1 MSQEL
6 YKKFRPKKL
15 KSLIGQEAA
24 IASLS
29 KLVEAKKIP
38 HAILLSGPSGSGKT
52 TIARI
57 LKTELNCGDHD
68 FQEMNCADFRG
79 IEDVRDVRRQMG
91 FRPIS
96 GDARIWLFDECSK
109 ITGDGQTALLKM
121 LEDTPDHVYFILAT
135 TDPQKLLKTILTRC
149 TEIKLKAL
157 TNTALLTLI
166 GRVAE
171 KEQLSISKEVQQEI
185 AEAAEGSGRKAL
197 VILEQIAQ
205 LGTDEEKM
213 AGIKISSAA
222 KTQAIELAR
231 ELFAFKPSWAKVAA
245 ILKELNEE
253 PESIRYLVLGYAKSI
268 LLGGGKLSPH
278 AFKVIEIFGNN
289 FYDSKHAGLAAA
301 CWEVLHG

>member
-1 MSQEL
+1 MSHEL
-6 YKKFRPKKL
+6 FKRYRPKKL

-79 IEDVRDVRRQMG
+79 IEDVRDIRRQMG

-96 GDARIWLFDECSK
+96 GDSRIWLMDEIHRTTTDAQNS
-109 ITGDGQTALLKM
+109 LLKM

-157 TNTALLTLI
+157 TNAALLTLI

-171 KEQLSISKEVQQEI
+171 KESIAISDDVANEI

-205 LGTDEEKM
+205 LGTDEEKL

-231 ELFAFKPSWAKVAA
+231 ELFAFKPSWAKAAA

-253 PESIRYLVLGYAKSI
+253 PESIRYLVLGYARSV
-268 LLGGGKLSPH
+268 LLGGGALSER

-289 FYDSKHAGLAAA
+289 FYDSKSAGLAAA